1 MTPKEKATEL
11 VNEYY
16 IKLHCSKGYY
26 DIENARLCAVIAVDE
41 ILKAVG
47 EINWPKEK
55 DIDFTNYFKYW
66 KEVKYEAENLPA

>member
-1 MTPKEKATEL
+1 MTPKEKATEM
-11 VNEYY
+11 VNAYY
-16 IKLHCSKGYY
+16 IELHCSKGYY

-66 KEVKYEAENLPA
+66 REVKYEVESLPA

>member
-1 MTPKEKATEL
+1 MTPKEKADEI
-11 VNEYY
+11 VNTYY

-26 DIENARLCAVIAVDE
+26 DIENARLCAIIAVNE

-55 DIDFTNYFKYW
+55 EIDFTNYFDYW
-66 KEVKYEAENLPA
+66 KEVKYEVENLPA